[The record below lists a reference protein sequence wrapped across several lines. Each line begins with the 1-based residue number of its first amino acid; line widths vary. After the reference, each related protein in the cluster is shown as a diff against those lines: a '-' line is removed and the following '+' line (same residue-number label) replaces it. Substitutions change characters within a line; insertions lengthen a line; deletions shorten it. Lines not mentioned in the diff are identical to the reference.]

1 MVWIDIVCCV
11 IIAIFALLGLWHG
24 LLKSIFKLVAWVAGL
39 LGAYFATDVIGNFI
53 ATNLEIDGRARRC
66 KSPNTLFPVPDH
78 HPPDSRLGRTQG
90 RPQQCT
96 FVQRL

>member
-24 LLKSIFKLVAWVAGL
+24 LLKSIFKLIAWVAGL

-53 ATNLEIDGRARRC
+53 ANFFNYFHNMPQ
-66 KSPNTLFPVPDH
+66 KNK
-78 HPPDSRLGRTQG
+78 RTY
-90 RPQQCT
+90 
-96 FVQRL
+96 